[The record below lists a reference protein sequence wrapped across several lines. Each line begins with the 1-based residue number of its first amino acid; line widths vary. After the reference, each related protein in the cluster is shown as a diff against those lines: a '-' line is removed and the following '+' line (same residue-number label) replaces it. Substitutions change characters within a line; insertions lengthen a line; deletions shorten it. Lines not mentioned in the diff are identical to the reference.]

1 MNLALRLMSFQF
13 AFPMCLIIPADLLNI
28 VIRTIS
34 LVQRNHILQ
43 KRLNALR
50 AETRRLSSTLNNP
63 KNRCQERRLQASHS
77 EIGNVLPLT
86 EQDVST
92 SSSLSNSD
100 SIDEN
105 SLLAHAYI
113 YNNNDNCNRIDDDCS
128 SDKNSEDLNRKKY
141 WLFS

>member
-1 MNLALRLMSFQF
+1 MSFQF

-50 AETRRLSSTLNNP
+50 AEIRRLSSTLNNP

-77 EIGNVLPLT
+77 EIENVLPLT
-86 EQDVST
+86 EQDVSA
-92 SSSLSNSD
+92 SSSLANLL
-100 SIDEN
+100 DEN
-105 SLLAHAYI
+105 SLHAHTH
-113 YNNNDNCNRIDDDCS
+113 NHNDNCNCIDDDCS
-128 SDKNSEDLNRKKY
+128 SDKNSEE
-141 WLFS
+141 